1 MNTFR
6 FWKQTC
12 GKIGSRCRLGYTSL
26 APLQSRITKPLVVA
40 SPGNYREENI
50 RSYVTY
56 NARCSTSSALKAPAT
71 EVHDYAIEELRR
83 QMMGS
88 IEQAFPSLA
97 TDLFVFRIE
106 SRQAGFDS
114 GDKSESMTKVP
125 DASLRYMGGPHFV
138 HVENS
143 LMFQIGF
150 REEYSSLKRLMK
162 LWLDGNE
169 HVQAV
174 LLIKFT
180 EKPQY
185 RTPIDVHNP
194 PVELQED
201 AQLPIATVRPELVQE
216 SGRILIHGKVFA
228 NRMTG
233 FCELW
238 VRSPYTGKPEAQG
251 ERTHF
256 YDSDSSVKPPELKI
270 DFDTCFP
277 KLRELQGKGTFVMDW
292 GKMASAIQRGHMR
305 TAIERY
311 LLVLKRCRAKSR
323 VVGN

>member
-1 MNTFR
+1 MFILLI
-6 FWKQTC
+6 
-12 GKIGSRCRLGYTSL
+12 IGAIYS
-26 APLQSRITKPLVVA
+26 
-40 SPGNYREENI
+40 REEPMN
-50 RSYVTY
+50 SYVTY
-56 NARCSTSSALKAPAT
+56 NAKCSTSSAFKAPAT

-83 QMMGS
+83 QMMGTC

-138 HVENS
+138 HLENS
-143 LMFQIGF
+143 LMFQIDF
-150 REEYSSLKRLMK
+150 REEYSSLKSSMK
-162 LWLDGNE
+162 SWLDADE
-169 HVQAV
+169 RVQAA

-180 EKPQY
+180 KKPQY
-185 RTPIDVHNP
+185 RTPIDVHHP
-194 PVELQED
+194 PAGLRED
-201 AQLPIATVRPELVQE
+201 AQLPIATVRPEFVEE
-216 SGRILIHGKVFA
+216 SGRTLIHGKGFA
-228 NRMTG
+228 HRMTG

-238 VRSPYTGKPEAQG
+238 VRSPDTGKPGLQSKRMIEP
-251 ERTHF
+251 
-256 YDSDSSVKPPELKI
+256 PPELKI

-277 KLRELQGKGTFVMDW
+277 KLQELQGKSFVMDW
-292 GKMASAIQRGHMR
+292 RKMASAIQRGHMR

-323 VVGN
+323 VLVGN